1 MRVRTVRGFVW
12 AGRCVEPGEV
22 LDVSPVEAH
31 RLIYGYGDAVAL
43 DDDAPS
49 IPAAMVT
56 HGDPVNFQNG
66 DPVAVRN
73 RRRR

>member
-31 RLIYGYGDAVAL
+31 RLIHGYGDAVAL
-43 DDDAPS
+43 DGEDALS
-49 IPAAMVT
+49 SPAAMVT
-56 HGDPVNFQNG
+56 HGDPLNFQNG
-66 DPVAVRN
+66 DPV
-73 RRRR
+73 RRRRR